1 MAMIS
6 RFTGRLRILDR
17 YIGGEFIK
25 SFAFALLAFSMI
37 WLLYESFDKSKIDSD
52 QPQIHLYLYLILII
66 PGVVVKILPAA
77 LMFGVCFTVAQFTVS
92 REMVAIFSA
101 GGSFYRA
108 IAPLLIVSLITSLLL
123 FGFNDFLVTPA
134 NQMAN
139 EQEDILK
146 KGTRQATV
154 KNLVFQK
161 NLRGREGYYFVY
173 FFDARKQEIVGG
185 FNYMSV
191 ASSGRPR
198 RMLQA
203 NKAVYQPESETWIL
217 HMGREIRFAEDMR
230 IDSIESFTERD
241 IRFPDDINF
250 FANAGRNANEMNV
263 FELAAEIDRLGD
275 LGFDTIPYEVQMHSN
290 LSFPLM
296 CIILTIVGS
305 IAGHTGSLRSGGP
318 LIRAILISTITMFVY
333 YLTFSLTES
342 MGRKGVVH
350 PALASWGPTG
360 IFMGLAALMV
370 WRFRR

>member
-1 MAMIS
+1 MAFPF
-6 RFTGRLRILDR
+6 RFPRGLRILDR

-25 SFAFALLAFSMI
+25 SFAFALLAFSLI

-52 QPQIHLYLYLILII
+52 QPKIHLYLYLLLII

-108 IAPLLIVSLITSLLL
+108 IAPLLVVSGMTSVML
-123 FGFNDFLVTPA
+123 FVFNDFLVTPA
-134 NQMAN
+134 NEMAN
-139 EQEDILK
+139 EQEDLLK

-173 FFDARKQEIVGG
+173 FFDADKLEIVGG
-185 FNYMSV
+185 FNYMSL
-191 ASSGRPR
+191 AKSGQPR
-198 RMLQA
+198 RMFQA
-203 NKAVYQPESETWIL
+203 NRAKYHEDSKRWTLYSGREVVFSETMRVETI
-217 HMGREIRFAEDMR
+217 ETFAER
-230 IDSIESFTERD
+230 EVS
-241 IRFPDDINF
+241 FPDNIDF
-250 FANAGRNANEMNV
+250 FSNPGRNPNEMNV
-263 FELAAEIDRLGD
+263 FQLYAEIQRLAD

-305 IAGHTGSLRSGGP
+305 IAGHTGNLRSGGP
-318 LIRAILISTITMFVY
+318 LIRAILISTIAMFVY

-350 PALASWGPTG
+350 PALASWGPTA
-360 IFMGLAALMV
+360 IFLGVAGLMIV
-370 WRFRR
+370 RFRR

>member
-1 MAMIS
+1 MAMNA
-6 RFTGRLRILDR
+6 RFSGGLRILDR

-25 SFAFALLAFSMI
+25 SFAFALLAFSLI

-52 QPQIHLYLYLILII
+52 QPQIHLYLYLLLII

-108 IAPLLIVSLITSLLL
+108 IAPLLIVSLATSLLL
-123 FGFNDFLVTPA
+123 FVFNDFLVTPA

-154 KNLVFQK
+154 KNLIFQK
-161 NLRGREGYYFVY
+161 NLRGREGYYFIY
-173 FFDARKQEIVGG
+173 FFDAQKLEIIGG

-203 NKAVYQPESETWIL
+203 NKAVYQPENKKWIL
-217 HMGREIRFAEDMR
+217 HAGREVRFTENMR
-230 IDSIESFTERD
+230 VDGVESFEQREVG
-241 IRFPDDINF
+241 FPDDIDF
-250 FANAGRNANEMNV
+250 FANSGRNANEMNV
-263 FELAAEIDRLGD
+263 FELSAEIDRLSA

-360 IFMGLAALMV
+360 IFMGLAGLMV